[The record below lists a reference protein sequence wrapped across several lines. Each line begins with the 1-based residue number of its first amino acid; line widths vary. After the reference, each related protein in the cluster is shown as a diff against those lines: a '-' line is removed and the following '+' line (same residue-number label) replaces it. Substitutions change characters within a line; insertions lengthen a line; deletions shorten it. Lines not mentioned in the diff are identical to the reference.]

1 METRNFS
8 SDIDLVFLIID
19 LSYIHIRMYVQ
30 CSTRVVSSSL
40 LLCLHINTGVP
51 AASMWHETYF
61 IRTSMLPSFL
71 SPQLAKTILVIGK
84 SINFMRACYQRII
97 GKTSTMVGANKGTVK
112 TVLKNIQKQ
121 EIDEESPGEKLIR
134 NRKSPEKKRGEP
146 MAPPSM
152 ANALGGYAAD
162 DGNLHLTHTK
172 NWDDITRGE
181 SDEMNSLWA
190 HANTTS
196 SGGDAAGDASTNS
209 TAIEKKDEGD
219 ATNTTNKD
227 NTVEDD
233 NDGKNEEMGDLSN
246 KSNPHENSWSP
257 LTFTE
262 MSEVEASLRALR
274 YGGEMRLSEL
284 GTYL

>member
-1 METRNFS
+1 METRNSS

-19 LSYIHIRMYVQ
+19 LSYVHIVQ
-30 CSTRVVSSSL
+30 LQESSH
-40 LLCLHINTGVP
+40 LHCYRICTHTGVP

-97 GKTSTMVGANKGTVK
+97 GKTSVISGANKGTVK

-152 ANALGGYAAD
+152 ANALGGYTAD

-181 SDEMNSLWA
+181 RDEMNSLWA
-190 HANTTS
+190 HATTTS
-196 SGGDAAGDASTNS
+196 NSDDAAVGASTNS
-209 TAIEKKDEGD
+209 TAIEKKDEGA
-219 ATNTTNKD
+219 ATGITKKDND
-227 NTVEDD
+227 NTVGDGN
-233 NDGKNEEMGDLSN
+233 NDGENEEIGDLSN
-246 KSNPHENSWSP
+246 KSNPNENSWSP

-262 MSEVEASLRALR
+262 MSDVETSLRALR

-284 GTYL
+284 GTHL